1 LLLLSQLIARSAGK
15 LKNQVGLS
23 GYLLIR
29 LNTVLTQLTP
39 GSFFACHKA
48 KRATQEQPASRDLV
62 IG

>member
-1 LLLLSQLIARSAGK
+1 LLLLAQLIARSAGK

-39 GSFFACHKA
+39 GSFFACNKA
-48 KRATQEQPASRDLV
+48 KRARQNNLRRRDLV